1 MNDEIDAVTALP
13 ECVVGGSNP
22 RLPGEPGIW
31 ILVAG
36 DLAVF
41 SVFFVLIALGNSH
54 QPEVFADSRA
64 RLDVLAGTA
73 NTLLLLTG
81 SWGVATGVN
90 RCHRPC
96 GARAGGY
103 FLLAI
108 LCGLVF
114 VANKAFE
121 WRTKLAEGLTP
132 ATNDFFMY
140 YFVLTGIHLLHVV
153 IGIGVL
159 VLVRRISQ
167 RPNLGVRAICAIE
180 SGATFWH
187 LVDLLWIVLFALL
200 YLL

>member
-1 MNDEIDAVTALP
+1 M
-13 ECVVGGSNP
+13 
-22 RLPGEPGIW
+22 
-31 ILVAG
+31 
-36 DLAVF
+36 
-41 SVFFVLIALGNSH
+41 
-54 QPEVFADSRA
+54 
-64 RLDVLAGTA
+64 
-73 NTLLLLTG
+73 
-81 SWGVATGVN
+81 
-90 RCHRPC
+90 
-96 GARAGGY
+96 
-103 FLLAI
+103 
-108 LCGLVF
+108 
-114 VANKAFE
+114 ANKAFE